1 MHEAPLSFVSFCKKI
16 RMLSGMKTI
25 YGLYMVMT
33 HPVVGYEECAKAGV
47 ACGVPFIQLR
57 MKHATRE
64 EILSEAW
71 KVREVTRGTNSLFIV
86 NDDVTIAKE
95 VDADGVHLGQ
105 KDMPLAEARKIWDT
119 PGKIFGQSTHSEAQA
134 EAAIAQAPDYIGI
147 GPIFPTPTK
156 AIADPDLGI
165 ERAGAIAKATPL
177 PHVVLGG
184 IDESNLA
191 EILRAG
197 AVNYCAVRA
206 IMQSPTPEVEI
217 RKLQNIWAAR
227 SNV

>member
-1 MHEAPLSFVSFCKKI
+1 
-16 RMLSGMKTI
+16 MKTS

-33 HPVVGYEECAKAGV
+33 NPMVGYEACAQAAV
-47 ACGVPFIQLR
+47 DCGVPFIQLR
-57 MKHATRE
+57 MKNASRD
-64 EILSEAW
+64 EIVSNAW
-71 KVREVTRGTNSLFIV
+71 KIREVTRGTDSLFIV
-86 NDDVTIAKE
+86 NDDVSIAKE

-105 KDMPLAEARKIWDT
+105 RDMSLTEAREIWDA
-119 PGKIFGQSTHSEAQA
+119 PGKIFGLSTHSEVQA
-134 EAAIAQAPDYIGI
+134 EAAIAQKPDYIGI

-156 AIADPDLGI
+156 AIADPDLGV

-184 IDESNLA
+184 IDETNLA

-206 IMQSPTPEVEI
+206 IMQSQTPEVEI
-217 RKLQNIWAAR
+217 RKLQQIWRENIQ
-227 SNV
+227 S

>member
-1 MHEAPLSFVSFCKKI
+1 MKI
-16 RMLSGMKTI
+16 S
-25 YGLYMVMT
+25 YGLYVVMT
-33 HPVVGYEECAKAGV
+33 NPVVGYEACAQAAV
-47 ACGVPFIQLR
+47 NCGVPFIQLR

-71 KVREVTRGTNSLFIV
+71 KVREVTRGTDSLFIV

-105 KDMPLAEARKIWDT
+105 GDMPLAEARKIWDA
-119 PGKIFGQSTHSEAQA
+119 PGKIFGLSTHSEAQA
-134 EAAIAQAPDYIGI
+134 AAAVALQPDYIGI

-156 AIADPDLGI
+156 AIADADLGI

-184 IDESNLA
+184 IDETNLA

-206 IMQSPTPEVEI
+206 IMQSPEPEQMIEQLQTI
-217 RKLQNIWAAR
+217 WRKSISR
-227 SNV
+227 

>member
-1 MHEAPLSFVSFCKKI
+1 MKI
-16 RMLSGMKTI
+16 S
-25 YGLYMVMT
+25 YGLYLVMT
-33 HPVVGYEECAKAGV
+33 NPVVGYEDCAKAGV

-57 MKHATRE
+57 MKGAMRD
-64 EILSEAW
+64 EIVSNAW
-71 KVREVTRGTNSLFIV
+71 KVREVTRGTDSLFIV

-105 KDMPLAEARKIWDT
+105 SDMPLAEARRIWNT
-119 PGKIFGQSTHSEAQA
+119 PGKIFGLSTHSEEQA
-134 EAAIAQAPDYIGI
+134 EAAIAQQPDYIGI

-156 AIADPDLGI
+156 AIADPDLGV

-184 IDESNLA
+184 IDETNLA
-191 EILRAG
+191 EILNAG

-206 IMQSPTPEVEI
+206 IMQSQTPEVEI
-217 RKLQNIWAAR
+217 RTLQHIW
-227 SNV
+227 SQCVQ